1 MEYRCSKCNKEY
13 SSYQSL
19 WIHNKKF
26 HNENVV
32 NCGSNNTTPVVVCG
46 TTNTNI
52 NKSYKCKFCL
62 RNFNDRSNKCKHE
75 KKCAQNKNIEIKIL
89 HDNLEKQKQDQELL
103 LKIKD
108 QEKELLLKEQEILKL
123 KLKLERSKKAD
134 VVTLKQLNKLLL
146 ERKEEYQNYINN
158 INNGTIYNGSNVQNI
173 VNNIQLIGFGKE
185 EDVVETLTNKE
196 KKLIMDSRYKCL
208 EKFIEI
214 VHCGKYD
221 KFKNIIVTNIKDN
234 YMYRFDESKSQFVL
248 ASKDE
253 TIKCLIDI
261 RMYDLETIY
270 DELLEKNKL
279 DDKTKDIIEKF
290 INKLNDDKSKYTD
303 EEGHIHET
311 YKNYKINEIKLIL
324 YNNQDKI
331 INDISLLL
339 TTSETEE
346 KEIIV

>member
-1 MEYRCSKCNKEY
+1 MLEDK
-13 SSYQSL
+13 
-19 WIHNKKF
+19 
-26 HNENVV
+26 
-32 NCGSNNTTPVVVCG
+32 
-46 TTNTNI
+46 
-52 NKSYKCKFCL
+52 
-62 RNFNDRSNKCKHE
+62 
-75 KKCAQNKNIEIKIL
+75 
-89 HDNLEKQKQDQELL
+89 LEKQKNDHELL

-108 QEKELLLKEQEILKL
+108 QEKEILKL

-134 VVTLKQLNKLLL
+134 VVTLRQLNKLLL

-158 INNGTIYNGSNVQNI
+158 LNNNGTIYNGSNVQNI

-185 EDVVETLTNKE
+185 EDIVETLTNKE
-196 KKLIMDSRYKCL
+196 KKLIIDSKYKCL
-208 EKFIEI
+208 EKFVEI
-214 VHCGKYD
+214 VNCGKYD

-253 TIKCLIDI
+253 TIKCLIDNRI
-261 RMYDLETIY
+261 YDLETIY

-290 INKLNDDKSKYTD
+290 INKLNDDKTKYTD

-331 INDISLLL
+331 MNDISLLL
-339 TTSETEE
+339 TTSETDD
-346 KEIIV
+346 KII